1 MLHSTVGIP
10 PLSVAT
16 MLTPA
21 ERLRVDAAGEGSY
34 HTVHRDTVAEM
45 IQDLKQNRATAIL
58 LSVSRCDSEARAGV
72 ATLVREFPRVPTVA
86 LLTQN
91 DHSTPRAMLSL
102 GSTGVAQLVDVR
114 DAKGWGELRNYLVA
128 AHGEDIKR
136 LSLGQLTM
144 DLADAPTDCWRF
156 FEALFLPINQA
167 RTVRALARHLEVSS
181 STLMSRFFRARLP
194 APKRYLSTARL
205 IRAAQ
210 VLENPGLSIANAA
223 NQLDCSSPQAFGR
236 HVRMLMK
243 LTPVEFRRRY
253 DGFGMLEYFRQT
265 LVLPYLE
272 QLRTFHPI
280 SPPLVA
286 SQGSYLI
293 H

>member
-1 MLHSTVGIP
+1 
-10 PLSVAT
+10 

-34 HTVHRDTVAEM
+34 DTVHRDTVAEM
-45 IQDLKQNRATAIL
+45 IQDLKANRVSAVL
-58 LSVSRCDSEARAGV
+58 LSVSRCDRLARAGV
-72 ATLVREFPRVPTVA
+72 ATLVREFPRVPTIA
-86 LLTQN
+86 LLTQH

-114 DAKGWGELRNYLVA
+114 EAKGWCELRNYLVA
-128 AHGEDIKR
+128 SHGEDIKR
-136 LSLGQLTM
+136 LSLGQLAM
-144 DLADAPTDCWRF
+144 DLSSAPADCWRF
-156 FEALFLPINQA
+156 FEALFLPINQV
-167 RTVRALARHLEVSS
+167 RTVRALSVHLAVSP

-194 APKRYLSTARL
+194 APKQYLAIAQL

-236 HVRMLMK
+236 HVRRLMK

-253 DGFGMLEYFRQT
+253 DGAGMLEYFRRT
-265 LVLPYLE
+265 LVLPYVEVLCA
-272 QLRTFHPI
+272 FHPI

-286 SQGSYLI
+286 SHDGHLI